1 MNEELLNKLI
11 AYIDARISEAIPRE
25 YDGDCSEYYDDCS
38 YSILI
43 ELRELVATKGGSDE

>member
-11 AYIDARISEAIPRE
+11 EYIDARIREAEPRE
-25 YDGDCSEYYDDCS
+25 FAVYNSS

-43 ELRELVATKGGSDE
+43 DLRELVAQKGGSDE